1 MNDFVK
7 WLLKFS
13 FQAILWVF
21 LLSIRVDGR
30 PIFNYANEV
39 FVQNQ
44 LVQTVDEEL
53 GDLYHRLSKTA
64 KATFNKTEPDE
75 EKAM

>member
-7 WLLKFS
+7 WILKVM
-13 FQAILWVF
+13 FQAVLWVF
-21 LLSIRVDGR
+21 ILSIKVDSR

-39 FVQNQ
+39 FVQNT
-44 LVQTVDEEL
+44 LVQTVDEEMGTL
-53 GDLYHRLSKTA
+53 WSRLSKTA
-64 KATFNKTEPDE
+64 KATFNKTEVDQ

>member
-7 WLLKFS
+7 WLLKFT

-21 LLSIRVDGR
+21 LLSIRVEGR
-30 PIFNYANEV
+30 PLFTYANEV
-39 FVQNQ
+39 FVQNT
-44 LVQTVDEEL
+44 VVETVDEEL
-53 GDLYHRLSKTA
+53 GDLWQRLSKTA
-64 KATFNKTEPDE
+64 KATFDRTEPDE